1 MKQYNEPIQY
11 RHRRMKNESM
21 TTRHCVGTLIYVY
34 KIVLKCS
41 LFHLHMYV
49 LIHVI
54 IQQAFVLCIH
64 VNVNKISLR
73 GFQL

>member
-1 MKQYNEPIQY
+1 
-11 RHRRMKNESM
+11 M